1 MCKAYSF
8 LILFLA
14 AAGSGRGGLL
24 GLGLVE
30 EEVGEELVV
39 ARAHDVELL
48 LHHRVA
54 VFVQEPGDLRLLWS
68 NSMPTTLLSTWSRR
82 GGSCIPGIRR
92 CLRNAGL

>member
-14 AAGSGRGGLL
+14 AAGSRGGGFL

-39 ARAHDVELL
+39 ARAQDVELL

-54 VFVQEPGDLRLLWS
+54 VLVQEPGDLHL
-68 NSMPTTLLSTWSRR
+68 LLSNT
-82 GGSCIPGIRR
+82 GIT
-92 CLRNAGL
+92 AGVTPYSGDQF

>member
-39 ARAHDVELL
+39 ARAQDVELL

-68 NSMPTTLLSTWSRR
+68 NMPTALLRTWPKR